1 VNRRGATVL
10 VLSLIGASLV
20 LAGCQAAPP
29 AGTAPTA
36 TSAVVTVTATA
47 AESTATAP
55 PRVERCAHSRLT
67 IGDLPAIDEAWEEG
81 LADAA
86 TRAKE
91 WQDDARLVGLRVGCR
106 LLDPGFRWQG
116 RFYSSG
122 AQSYYLSDTGETTPA
137 EIDPA
142 KVQTLPTDDL
152 SFKRLH
158 RALTEA
164 GYDET
169 IQLMPVAGVE
179 VRLNTEEEPF
189 APPDAPKDVV
199 YYHVAVD
206 DRGKVTDLFVGTDG
220 EIHRY

>member
-1 VNRRGATVL
+1 MSRRGATVL
-10 VLSLIGASLV
+10 VLSLVAASLV

-29 AGTAPTA
+29 VGSAPTA
-36 TSAVVTVTATA
+36 TPALATVAATV

-67 IGDLPAIDEAWEEG
+67 IGDLPAIDESWQDG
-81 LADAA
+81 LAEAA
-86 TRAKE
+86 VRAQE

-122 AQSYYLSDTGETTPA
+122 VQSYFLSDTGETTPA
-137 EIDPA
+137 DIDPK
-142 KVQTLPTDDL
+142 KVQTMPTDDL
-152 SFKRLH
+152 SFARLH
-158 RALTEA
+158 RALTKA
-164 GYDET
+164 GYAET

-179 VRLNTEEEPF
+179 VRVNTDEEPF

-220 EIHRY
+220 QIYQY